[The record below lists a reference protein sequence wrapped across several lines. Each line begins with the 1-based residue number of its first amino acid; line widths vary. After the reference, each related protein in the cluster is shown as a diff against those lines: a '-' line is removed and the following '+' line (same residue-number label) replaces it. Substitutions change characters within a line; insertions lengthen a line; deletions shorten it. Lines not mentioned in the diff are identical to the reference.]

1 MPAQRAQEHA
11 TDGRRDRGSHRE
23 HQANEVHDARRALT
37 GELVAHDR
45 SRDRHPRGDPDALE
59 RSPYQEPGD
68 RGRNDGDDTAQD
80 IDREEAEGDGPPTKG
95 VRERPADK
103 LGKGKAKQIDRQGHL
118 DRRRCG
124 LQHLDEGGHR
134 RCVKRH
140 ADGPEGHD
148 EGPDHGGAGL
158 GHEGLHS
165 GPLPGSVPAMFAR
178 IRVSRV
184 RSISASLGSKSRR
197 APSWTFRVIPRTCS
211 SVGCASGASW
221 TILARR
227 SVGSGSRATRPRP
240 SNLSR
245 KADKRHGLDIH
256 LSRKCCLAGGWGK
269 ADIGQ
274 GAGFAGRQ
282 AQTSTLEGPI
292 DPEAQKPCS
301 VDQEEA
307 DGLVGRISKH
317 ALLSRSLANSG
328 RLPLHKPDLRRRYGE
343 GTGTPRW
350 PRSRFCL
357 VGMRYR
363 RTSPKYS

>member
-23 HQANEVHDARRALT
+23 HQANQVHDARRALT

-45 SRDRHPRGDPDALE
+45 SRDRDPCGDTDALE

-68 RGRNDGDDTAQD
+68 GGRNDGDDTAQD
-80 IDREEAEGDGPPTKG
+80 IDREKAEGDGPPTKG
-95 VRERPADK
+95 IRERPADK

-124 LQHLDEGGHR
+124 LQHLDERGHR

-148 EGPDHGGAGL
+148 ERPDHGGAGL

-197 APSWTFRVIPRTCS
+197 APSWTFLVIPRTCS
-211 SVGCASGASW
+211 RVGCASGAS
-221 TILARR
+221 
-227 SVGSGSRATRPRP
+227 
-240 SNLSR
+240 
-245 KADKRHGLDIH
+245 
-256 LSRKCCLAGGWGK
+256 
-269 ADIGQ
+269 
-274 GAGFAGRQ
+274 
-282 AQTSTLEGPI
+282 
-292 DPEAQKPCS
+292 
-301 VDQEEA
+301 
-307 DGLVGRISKH
+307 
-317 ALLSRSLANSG
+317 
-328 RLPLHKPDLRRRYGE
+328 
-343 GTGTPRW
+343 
-350 PRSRFCL
+350 
-357 VGMRYR
+357 
-363 RTSPKYS
+363 